1 MDVLIGLIVLL
12 LLGVPIAAIVA
23 LVKAVALGA
32 QVRGLEFRLAALERA
47 VSAAAT
53 AGPTAQ
59 TSSPSPQPAAG
70 PIAPEPKRAKQEP
83 AEQEP
88 AAPPP
93 APEPKPAPAATSPIA
108 PEPAAP
114 RAQAAPAAPAMS
126 FEERLGT
133 QWAVWV
139 GGLALA
145 LGGVFLVR
153 YSIEQEIGR
162 AHV

>member
-1 MDVLIGLIVLL
+1 MEVLIGLIVLL

-23 LVKAVALGA
+23 LAKSAALGA
-32 QVRGLEFRLAALERA
+32 RVRGLEFRLAALERA
-47 VSAAAT
+47 VSASAHGAAT
-53 AGPTAQ
+53 TAQ
-59 TSSPSPQPAAG
+59 PRAAPTSEAEISPSAPGPAPAKNA
-70 PIAPEPKRAKQEP
+70 PPAPPAAPEPE
-83 AEQEP
+83 
-88 AAPPP
+88 
-93 APEPKPAPAATSPIA
+93 PAPAATSPIA

-145 LGGVFLVR
+145 LGGIFLVR

>member
-1 MDVLIGLIVLL
+1 MEVLIGLIVLL
-12 LLGVPIAAIVA
+12 LLGVPFVAIVA
-23 LVKAVALGA
+23 LAKSAALGA
-32 QVRGLEFRLAALERA
+32 RVRGLEFRLAALERA
-47 VSAAAT
+47 VTASAVAAA
-53 AGPTAQ
+53 PTSDAEI
-59 TSSPSPQPAAG
+59 SPS
-70 PIAPEPKRAKQEP
+70 APEPAPAKQAPP
-83 AEQEP
+83 APP
-88 AAPPP
+88 AAPEP
-93 APEPKPAPAATSPIA
+93 APDEQEAAPAATSPIA

-114 RAQAAPAAPAMS
+114 RAQPAPAAPAMS